1 MPSQGLVNAVLAELG
16 KNLAARWLTYL
27 VPSGLLFLAVA
38 GAGRLLGQAH
48 WYDVGRIT
56 RALDELAGHPASRS
70 TGGVVLA
77 ASATVIASAGL
88 GLAAQALGG
97 VVERCWAGDW
107 PGPAKVPGRRLTER
121 RRRRWRAAE
130 DAYARV
136 EARAVGLGAPLDPG
150 TTADLA
156 RHAAARNRIS
166 LEEPAHPCWIGD
178 RVRALDLRVHRAYRL
193 DLESAWS
200 RLWLVLSADT
210 RTELRGARDAYDAGV
225 RLAAWS
231 APYLLVAVRW
241 WPAALIAVGLGA
253 VGLRRGRAAMDAFAE
268 LVESAVD
275 LHGREL
281 ALALG
286 VSCPGRLDREA
297 GSEITAI
304 LRKGV

>member
-1 MPSQGLVNAVLAELG
+1 MNAVLAELG
-16 KNLAARWLTYL
+16 KSLAARWLTHL

-48 WYDVGRIT
+48 WYDVGRVT

-77 ASATVIASAGL
+77 VSATVVASAGL

-97 VVERCWAGDW
+97 VVERCWTGDW
-107 PGPAKVPGRRLTER
+107 QGPARMPGRRLTER
-121 RRRRWRAAE
+121 RRRKWRAAE

-136 EARAVGLGAPLDPG
+136 EARAVELGAPLGPVI
-150 TTADLA
+150 TADLA
-156 RHAAARNRIS
+156 RLAAARNRIS
-166 LEEPAHPCWIGD
+166 LEEPVRPCWIGD
-178 RVRALDLRVHRAYRL
+178 RVRALDRRIHRAYRL
-193 DLESAWS
+193 DLDSAWS
-200 RLWLVLSADT
+200 RLWLVLSGDT
-210 RTELRGARDAYDAGV
+210 RAELRGARDVYDAAV
-225 RLAAWS
+225 RLTAWS
-231 APYLLVAVRW
+231 LPYLLVAVLW
-241 WPAALIAVGLGA
+241 WPAALIALGVAA
-253 VGLRRGRAAMDAFAE
+253 VGLRRGRSAMDAFAE

-286 VSCPGRLDREA
+286 VPCPDRLDREA
-297 GSEITAI
+297 GAEITAI

>member
-16 KNLAARWLTYL
+16 KNLAARWLTWVL
-27 VPSGLLFLAVA
+27 PSGLLFLAVA

-48 WYDVGRIT
+48 WYEFGRIT

-77 ASATVIASAGL
+77 ASATLIASAGV

-97 VVERCWAGDW
+97 AVERCWTGDW
-107 PGPAKVPGRRLTER
+107 PALARAAERRLAGR

-130 DAYARV
+130 DAYTAV
-136 EARAVGLGAPLDPG
+136 ELRAVALGTPLDPA

-166 LEEPAHPCWIGD
+166 LEEPVHPCWTGD
-178 RVRALDLRVHRAYRL
+178 RVRALDVRIHRAYRL
-193 DLESAWS
+193 DLDSAWS
-200 RLWLVLSADT
+200 RLWLVLSGET
-210 RTELRGARDAYDAGV
+210 RTELRGARDVYDAAV

-231 APYLLVAVRW
+231 VPYLLVAVWW
-241 WPAALIAVGLGA
+241 WPSVLIALGLAA

-286 VSCPGRLDREA
+286 LSCPDRLDPETGA
-297 GSEITAI
+297 EITAL

>member
-1 MPSQGLVNAVLAELG
+1 MNAVLAELG
-16 KNLAARWLTYL
+16 KNLAARWLTHL

-48 WYDVGRIT
+48 WYDVGRVT

-77 ASATVIASAGL
+77 VSATVVASAGL

-97 VVERCWAGDW
+97 VVERCWTGDW
-107 PGPAKVPGRRLTER
+107 QGPARMPGRRLTER
-121 RRRRWRAAE
+121 RRRKWRAAE

-136 EARAVGLGAPLDPG
+136 EARAVELGAPLGPVI
-150 TTADLA
+150 TADLA
-156 RHAAARNRIS
+156 RLAAARNRIS
-166 LEEPAHPCWIGD
+166 LEEPVRPCWTGD
-178 RVRALDLRVHRAYRL
+178 RVRALDLRIHRAYRL
-193 DLESAWS
+193 DLDSAWS
-200 RLWLVLSADT
+200 RLWLVLSGDT
-210 RTELRGARDAYDAGV
+210 RAELRGARDVYDAAV
-225 RLAAWS
+225 RLTAWS
-231 APYLLVAVRW
+231 LPYLLVAVLW
-241 WPAALIAVGLGA
+241 WPAALIALGVAA
-253 VGLRRGRAAMDAFAE
+253 VGMRRGRSAMDAFAE

-286 VSCPGRLDREA
+286 VPCPDRLDREA
-297 GSEITAI
+297 GAEITAI

>member
-1 MPSQGLVNAVLAELG
+1 MNAVLAELG
-16 KNLAARWLTYL
+16 RNLATRWLSHL

-38 GAGRLLGQAH
+38 AAGRLLGQAH

-56 RALDELAGHPASRS
+56 RSLDELAGHPASRS

-77 ASATVIASAGL
+77 VSATVVASAAL

-97 VVERCWAGDW
+97 AVERCWTGDW
-107 PGPAKVPGRRLTER
+107 PGPARLPARRLTER

-130 DAYARV
+130 DAYTRV
-136 EARAVGLGAPLDPG
+136 EARAVERGAPLDPV

-156 RHAAARNRIS
+156 RRAAARNRIC

-193 DLESAWS
+193 DLDSAWS
-200 RLWLVLSADT
+200 RLWLVLPGDT
-210 RTELRGARDAYDAGV
+210 RTELRTARESYDAAV

-231 APYLLVAVRW
+231 PLYLLVAVWW
-241 WPAALIAVGLGA
+241 WPSALIAFGLVA
-253 VGLRRGRAAMDAFAE
+253 VGLRRGRSGMDAFAE

-275 LHGREL
+275 LHGRGL

-286 VSCPGRLDREA
+286 LSTPDRLDGETGLA
-297 GSEITAI
+297 ITEI